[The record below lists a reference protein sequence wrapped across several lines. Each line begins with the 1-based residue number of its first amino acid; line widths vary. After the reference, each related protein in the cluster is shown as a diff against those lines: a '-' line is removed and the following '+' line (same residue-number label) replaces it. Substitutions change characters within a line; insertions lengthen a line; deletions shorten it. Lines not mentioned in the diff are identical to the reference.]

1 MKLTVAVVV
10 YQPEIRKIVHASV
23 LLGNYVVHV
32 QVLAVL
38 QRLVTDGAETLLP
51 PRQLPRATGRGLGS
65 APPLRPVVL

>member
-1 MKLTVAVVV
+1 VKLTVAVVM
-10 YQPEIRKIVHASV
+10 YEPEIRKIVRAAV
-23 LLGNYVVHV
+23 FRGNHVVHL

-51 PRQLPRATGRGLGS
+51 PRELPRATGHGLGS